1 MFSPLVM
8 HTQNS
13 QSDVAASSLHNRGRK
28 CAQCTRKWNSP
39 AHRGVGWCGCDWL
52 CKSIG
57 HGRSDPCCV
66 MGVYFKDYRAS
77 CPRLDVS
84 PLHDLVNLHT
94 AWPRKIPLAAPR
106 TPLHILVLILYRL
119 LSWQEVTSTV
129 QTKNMSQDG
138 LSRMSRTGVCTG
150 GCLAPALHSDAH
162 WRMQESATQARHTDV
177 LEAEWVSC
185 WLSALIPPR
194 SFMQVQLRCHTLP
207 LSEAG
212 DAAHSRGYKA
222 HCVN

>member
-1 MFSPLVM
+1 MIHVAWWAFILKTTALLVRVWMFRLCMTLWTCTPRDLEK
-8 HTQNS
+8 
-13 QSDVAASSLHNRGRK
+13 SLSRLPEHPSTSLCSFCTGYYPGRK
-28 CAQCTRKWNSP
+28 WHQR
-39 AHRGVGWCGCDWL
+39 
-52 CKSIG
+52 
-57 HGRSDPCCV
+57 
-66 MGVYFKDYRAS
+66 
-77 CPRLDVS
+77 
-84 PLHDLVNLHT
+84 
-94 AWPRKIPLAAPR
+94 
-106 TPLHILVLILYRL
+106 
-119 LSWQEVTSTV
+119 V

-212 DAAHSRGYKA
+212 DAAHSRGYKT